1 MFFLH
6 LLALKKRRIV
16 RNMPFGKVKVE
27 SLKVRSG
34 LSTENTQTGL
44 LSKDDTLH
52 IYGKVDNWYIIRTE
66 NNLVGAVF
74 ADYVEIVSD
83 ENVIPTSSNIEIAN
97 EKENQNVLS
106 QDEQIFLNLI
116 NNKRIENNLPEFQ
129 IDETLLNLARLKAKD
144 IVENKYFSHNSPTYG
159 TIFDMLSNSKFP
171 YSSASENIAKSLNAD
186 GALQLFMK
194 SESHKRNIL
203 SNDFNYTGIAVAN
216 SIEYGKV
223 FVEIFVGK

>member
-1 MFFLH
+1 
-6 LLALKKRRIV
+6 
-16 RNMPFGKVKVE
+16 MPFGKVKVE